1 MFSLMPLLRD
11 KIINFHPQYRF
22 TVDTLQHKI
31 PTGCHALDKMLEGGL
46 TLGDITLVYGEAET
60 GKTSLAIQCAV
71 NTARI
76 GYKAIFVDSDGT
88 FSPVRLSQIASNGIK
103 EVAPL
108 ITLVKPTNFQEQT
121 LAIDRLDEYLTKTVG
136 LVIVD
141 TLTSLYRIELGEPK
155 KTFTLNRELGRQ
167 VACLAQIAKTRK
179 VAVLINSQ
187 VRNVFSEGV
196 VTMEPVATRV
206 LKFWAD
212 MTLNLK
218 HTGQSRIMKAVLEKH
233 PKRKRPIS
241 CHFIIG
247 ETGIGDYRR

>member
-1 MFSLMPLLRD
+1 M
-11 KIINFHPQYRF
+11 
-22 TVDTLQHKI
+22 DTLQRKI

-46 TLGDITLVYGEAET
+46 TRGDVTLVYGEAET

-71 NTARI
+71 NTARA

-88 FSPVRLSQIASNGIK
+88 FSPVRLSQIAYKDID
-103 EVAPL
+103 EVAPS
-108 ITLVKPTNFQEQT
+108 ITLVKPTTFQEQA

-141 TLTSLYRIELGEPK
+141 TVTSLYRIELGGPK

-187 VRNVFSEGV
+187 VRSVFLEGV

-212 MTLNLK
+212 IVLDLK

-233 PKRKRPIS
+233 PERKRPIS
-241 CHFIIG
+241 CYFIIG
-247 ETGIGDYRR
+247 ETGIRDHRR

>member
-1 MFSLMPLLRD
+1 
-11 KIINFHPQYRF
+11 
-22 TVDTLQHKI
+22 
-31 PTGCHALDKMLEGGL
+31 MLEGGL
-46 TLGDITLVYGEAET
+46 ALGDVTLVYGEAET

-76 GYKAIFVDSDGT
+76 GYKAIFVDSDDT
-88 FSPVRLSQIASNGIK
+88 FSPVRLSQIANK
-103 EVAPL
+103 DTDEVAPS
-108 ITLVKPTNFQEQT
+108 ITLVKPTTFQEQAS
-121 LAIDRLDEYLTKTVG
+121 AIDRLDEYLTKAVG

-141 TLTSLYRIELGEPK
+141 TVTALYRIELGEPK

-187 VRNVFSEGV
+187 VRNVFLEGV

-212 MTLNLK
+212 VVLNLK
-218 HTGQSRIMKAVLEKH
+218 HTGQSRVMKAVLEKH
-233 PKRKRPIS
+233 PERKRTIS
-241 CHFIIG
+241 CYFKI
-247 ETGIGDYRR
+247 EKTGIRNYGR